1 MKNLCIISRKKGAR
15 NSILIRGQSLAVTL
29 IRGNSA
35 HGSSMSLHYKGE
47 RRARCT
53 GAGYDMQ
60 STVIAD
66 FLEWYG
72 AEAAQRVL
80 RLAAKRGAYGVD
92 KDSKGVYAY
101 NGGCGE
107 NALCEAFGVSITNY
121 GSM

>member
-53 GAGYDMQ
+53 GAG
-60 STVIAD
+60 
-66 FLEWYG
+66 
-72 AEAAQRVL
+72 
-80 RLAAKRGAYGVD
+80 LAAKRGAYGVD